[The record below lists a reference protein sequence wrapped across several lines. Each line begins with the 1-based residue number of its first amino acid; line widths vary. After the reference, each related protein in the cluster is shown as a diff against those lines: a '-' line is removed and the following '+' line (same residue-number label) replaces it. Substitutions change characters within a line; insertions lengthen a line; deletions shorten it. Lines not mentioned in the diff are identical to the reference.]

1 MKKLTSLPKT
11 GNLPSGIVE
20 SQNAAAN
27 RFGVTAKT
35 IRAWRA
41 EGAGGFHANGS
52 IDVGELGA
60 WLKKR
65 RATRGGDDLKSK
77 KTAEEI
83 RKLKLANDTKEGRLI
98 ERAWMA
104 ERIQVAAGDINTY
117 RAKSE
122 AEHPTRFAA
131 AAGDVARCREI
142 VCGIWDEI
150 MKIHCEM
157 AKHFAEKK

>member
-1 MKKLTSLPKT
+1 MKKLTSV
-11 GNLPSGIVE
+11 PSGIAK
-20 SQNAAAN
+20 SLTAAADA
-27 RFGVTAKT
+27 FGVTART
-35 IRAWRA
+35 IRDWRA
-41 EGAGGFHANGS
+41 QGAPGYRPDGTVDLDQLKPWVQALKRSRSGS
-52 IDVGELGA
+52 P
-60 WLKKR
+60 
-65 RATRGGDDLKSK
+65 DLKSK

-83 RKLKLANDTKEGRLI
+83 RKLKLKNDRDEGRLI

-104 ERIQVAAGDINTY
+104 ERIQVAAGEINTY